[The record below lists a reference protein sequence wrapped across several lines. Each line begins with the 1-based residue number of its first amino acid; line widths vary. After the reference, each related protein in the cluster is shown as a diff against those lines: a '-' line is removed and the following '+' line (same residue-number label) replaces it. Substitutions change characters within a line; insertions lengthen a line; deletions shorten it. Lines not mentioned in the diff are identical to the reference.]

1 MMLLIKPPDMSRRGA
16 MTKSNGQQAPIPMWD
31 STDHGDNRSSE
42 SLRVLKCGDMTAIA
56 LPAVARTDDRRD
68 GAIAVKGPSV
78 IEERKN
84 ASEPSLPLYRR
95 TESLKAPSQLSEEA
109 VAQGLPMTAVIVNPT
124 IQHPR
129 QRRQAPLVTAANP
142 GLLHLRRTDV
152 LLGRGP
158 QCYDHVGNVAWR
170 AWLPQWLPAYRAA
183 AQKQPLLQQLVRT
196 WQTEQHGRFLATS
209 NSSSRQQRKRHH
221 DATNIHQ
228 WNVLTVGSILV
239 DWHEA
244 DDARAWDKVG
254 QTLRA
259 LVRASKTVDVNSADA
274 PMNRDRSGSTDV
286 TASVANGPE
295 SENNSREEA
304 TCGENDETI
313 SGTSSS
319 LGGLSNEPSPL
330 LPLSGNATCHSISVS
345 TTIPG
350 GRDVLIGRGPRV
362 YNHAGNREFR
372 QLVARYRNDYAQA
385 RLVER
390 SNITKQLVHTWNHEY
405 QGRFLEPA
413 HGGWIEAGHRK
424 ACAKASQSL
433 RGRPASD
440 KGVVPKPS
448 LSENAVEQG
457 PARPVPVT
465 NQGSRTDVECSGTTS
480 LPLVSNLGWDPP
492 FNEPA
497 AIAGSAMDHDG
508 ALGNRSSIVAM
519 DMLAFSYFAM
529 EPVGGEQSSGTLLPD
544 EDPMSAAFSITS
556 EESLFGVGASAECM
570 DHNYGSCLPCCVAT
584 GEGGDC
590 SMLLPGA
597 TNSEGTAD
605 STENSQA
612 AGCICSD
619 EAFDLGD
626 LGFDGD
632 SLAGCCLGDFDA
644 ECTDCTCGMPTQ
656 QTMCQA
662 RQDSPSPLLPLD
674 ALSESD
680 EGDDS
685 VTRPIHSAS
694 A

>member
-1 MMLLIKPPDMSRRGA
+1 
-16 MTKSNGQQAPIPMWD
+16 MTKSNRNEQQAPIPMWG

-42 SLRVLKCGDMTAIA
+42 SLRVLQCGVMTAIA
-56 LPAVARTDDRRD
+56 LPAVAGTDDRRD
-68 GAIAVKGPSV
+68 GAIAAKGPSV

-129 QRRQAPLVTAANP
+129 QRRRAPLVTPGTP
-142 GLLHLRRTDV
+142 GLLQLRRTDV

-158 QCYDHVGNVAWR
+158 QCYDHAGNVAWR
-170 AWLPQWLPAYRAA
+170 AWLPQWLPAYRTA

-196 WQTEQHGRFLATS
+196 WQTEQNGRFLAFDTT
-209 NSSSRQQRKRHH
+209 RQQRKRRH
-221 DATNIHQ
+221 DSTNTNQ
-228 WNVLTVGSILV
+228 WNVLTVGSVLV

-274 PMNRDRSGSTDV
+274 PVNRDRSGSTDV
-286 TASVANGPE
+286 TAPVANGPE

-304 TCGENDETI
+304 TYAENDETI
-313 SGTSSS
+313 QSTSASPGTFPI
-319 LGGLSNEPSPL
+319 EQSPL
-330 LPLSGNATCHSISVS
+330 LSVSNDAACQSVSVS

-350 GRDVLIGRGPRV
+350 IRDVLIGRGPRV

-385 RLVER
+385 RLAEK

-413 HGGWIEAGHRK
+413 HGGWIEANHRK

-440 KGVVPKPS
+440 KSGVPKPL
-448 LSENAVEQG
+448 LSDNAVEQG

-465 NQGSRTDVECSGTTS
+465 NQGSRTECSGDWNTAS
-480 LPLVSNLGWDPP
+480 PPLVSDLAWDPP

-497 AIAGSAMDHDG
+497 AVAGSAMDHDG
-508 ALGNRSSIVAM
+508 ASGNRSSIVAM

-529 EPVGGEQSSGTLLPD
+529 EPVGGEQSSSTLLPD
-544 EDPMSAAFSITS
+544 EDPLSAAFSITS
-556 EESLFGVGASAECM
+556 EESLFLVCAECNPE
-570 DHNYGSCLPCCVAT
+570 DCHAGDCRVAT
-584 GEGGDC
+584 GEGEDC

-597 TNSEGTAD
+597 TDSEAPAD

-612 AGCICSD
+612 AGFAYNA

-626 LGFDGD
+626 LGFDDD
-632 SLAGCCLGDFDA
+632 SLAGCGLDDVDA
-644 ECTDCTCGMPTQ
+644 ECADCTCRMPTQ